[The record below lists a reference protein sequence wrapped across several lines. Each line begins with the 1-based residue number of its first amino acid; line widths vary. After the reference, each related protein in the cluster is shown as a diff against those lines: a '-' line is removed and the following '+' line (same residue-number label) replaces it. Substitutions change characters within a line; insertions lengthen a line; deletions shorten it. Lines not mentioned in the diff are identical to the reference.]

1 MGFFDVAKKRYS
13 VRKYDSRP
21 VEKEKLLQILDAGR
35 IAPTAANIQ
44 PQRLLVIQSSEGL
57 TKLKKAASVY
67 GAPLAIIVCADQST
81 AWTRPYD
88 KKNTVDIDASIVTD
102 HMMLEATELGLGTIW
117 VGYFKPDI
125 LRQEFNIPPN
135 IEPIAI
141 LGVGYAL
148 GEAASPE
155 RHERARKPL
164 DAIVAYETYTLS

>member
-1 MGFFDVAKKRYS
+1 MSFLSLAKKRYS
-13 VRKYDSRP
+13 VRKYDSRS
-21 VEKEKLLQILDAGR
+21 VEKEKLLEILEAGR

-44 PQRLLVIQSSEGL
+44 PQKLIVIQEAEGL
-57 TKLKKAASVY
+57 AKLKKAANVH
-67 GAPLAIIVCADQST
+67 GAPLAIIVCADQNT

-88 KKNTVDIDASIVTD
+88 KKNTVEIDASIITD

-125 LRQEFNIPPN
+125 LRQEFNIPSH
-135 IEPIAI
+135 IEPVAI

-155 RHERARKPL
+155 RHDRARKPL
-164 DAIVAYETYTLS
+164 SETVMYETYTLE